1 MTIFLLLGYVC
12 IVVLTVTQSACT
24 KLFSRGSD
32 DAAAFNQIKSTA
44 AFLLFAVMSL
54 TAGSLLHLGTVI
66 CGCLYGALMCL
77 SMWAGYRALAT
88 GPMAMTSMIVSF
100 SVVIPTVYGFL
111 FCNEQMTILRAA
123 GLACFAVALVFT
135 NRKRPNATVQSD
147 RAVGARWLLYVFLTF
162 TANGFCSIIQK
173 VHQDRYDPQTCT
185 AFMFW
190 AMLLCFA
197 VFTVI
202 ELKKAS
208 PRRLFATKGKRFG
221 VLSGLANAT
230 VGYLTIRLAGMENA
244 SVLFPAIS
252 AGTVLGTLAVGIL
265 LFGEKPNRNHLVAI
279 LCGIA
284 AVVMLKL

>member
-1 MTIFLLLGYVC
+1 MTAFLLLGYIC
-12 IVVLTVTQSACT
+12 IVVMTVTQSACT
-24 KLFSRGSD
+24 KLFSQGSD
-32 DAAAFNQIKSTA
+32 NAAAFNQIKSTA

-54 TAGSLLHLGTVI
+54 TSGSLLHSGTVI

-77 SMWAGYRALAT
+77 SMWAGYRALAM
-88 GPMAMTSMIVSF
+88 GSMALTSMIVSF
-100 SVVIPTVYGFL
+100 SVVLPTVYGFV
-111 FCNEQMTILRAA
+111 FCNESVTALRLA

-135 NRKRPNATVQSD
+135 GRKRQNEQKD
-147 RAVGARWLLYVFLTF
+147 RPIGARWLLYVFLTF

-173 VHQDRYDPQTCT
+173 VHQNRYGPQTCT

-202 ELKKAS
+202 GLKKS
-208 PRRLFATKGKRFG
+208 PPRRLIAVRGKRFG
-221 VLSGLANAT
+221 VLSGLANAA
-230 VGYLTIRLAGMENA
+230 VGYLTIRLAGAESA

-252 AGTVLGTLAVGIL
+252 AGTILGTLAVGIV